1 MRVGVVTT
9 SYPRADG
16 DPAGSFVAAHVDWLV
31 RAGHVVEVLCAA
43 AAEPH
48 AGWQPGVRVVPVPAP
63 PGLFYAGGA
72 PEALSARGPAAAV
85 DVARFST
92 ALLGAVH
99 GHARAWDVAFAHWL
113 VPGAA
118 ALALAAP
125 RDLGLVA
132 IAHSGDVHVLRRL
145 GLATPLSWR
154 LVRRQARFAFVSE
167 HVRARFLDGVWP
179 AGLRRRVHARSLV
192 TPMGIDL
199 GRWRAAA
206 QAVQRGP
213 GPRTVLFLGRLV
225 PIKGVAVLLE
235 AVARLGPG
243 CGPVRLVVAGDGPL
257 RAALAAQARAL
268 VTRWQD
274 QHGRGARGAP
284 GAGLPGQPGAD
295 EPGELAPGLS
305 VEMVGEVRGA
315 ARDRLLAA
323 ADVLAL
329 PSLPV
334 AGGRSEGAPVT
345 ALEAMAAGVPV
356 VAARTGGLAELP
368 DEAAMLVPPG
378 DVTALAQALAR
389 CLTDQALRARQV
401 HAASQWVARHDWSEV
416 GAKLWALTAD
426 RARL

>member
-16 DPAGSFVAAHVDWLV
+16 DPAGSFVAAHVNWLV

-48 AGWQPGVRVVPVPAP
+48 GQWQPGVRVVPVPAP
-63 PGLFYAGGA
+63 AGLFYAGGA
-72 PEALSARGPAAAV
+72 PEALSARGPAAAA
-85 DVARFST
+85 DVARFSA

-99 GHARAWDVAFAHWL
+99 GHARGWDAAFAHWL

-125 RDLGLVA
+125 PGLDLVA

-145 GLATPLSWR
+145 GLATPLAWS
-154 LVRRQARFAFVSE
+154 LARRHARFAFVSE
-167 HVRARFLDGVWP
+167 HVRTRFLDGVWP
-179 AGLRRRVHARSLV
+179 ARLRRRVHARSLV
-192 TPMGIDL
+192 TPMGIEL

-206 QAVQRGP
+206 QAVQRDP
-213 GPRTVLFLGRLV
+213 GLRTVLFLGRLV
-225 PIKGVAVLLE
+225 PIKGVAVLLD
-235 AVARLGPG
+235 AVAQLPPG
-243 CGPVRLVVAGDGPL
+243 CGPLRVVVAGDGPL
-257 RAALAAQARAL
+257 RESLAAQASAV
-268 VTRWQD
+268 VTRWRN
-274 QHGRGARGAP
+274 QHRPELRPELRPA
-284 GAGLPGQPGAD
+284 L
-295 EPGELAPGLS
+295 PGELSIEL
-305 VEMVGEVRGA
+305 VGEVRGA
-315 ARDRLLAA
+315 ARDHLLAA

-368 DEAAMLVPPG
+368 AETAMLVPPG
-378 DVTALAQALAR
+378 DAAALARALAR
-389 CLTDQALRARQV
+389 CLTDPALRARQV
-401 HAASQWVARHDWSEV
+401 HAASRWVARYEWSEV
-416 GAKLWALTAD
+416 GAKLWALAAD
-426 RARL
+426 

>member
-48 AGWQPGVRVVPVPAP
+48 GQWQPGVRVVPVPAP

-72 PEALSARGPAAAV
+72 PEALSARGPAAAA
-85 DVARFST
+85 DVARFSA

-99 GHARAWDVAFAHWL
+99 GHARCWDAAFAHWL

-125 RDLGLVA
+125 PGLDLVA

-145 GLATPLSWR
+145 GLATPLAWS
-154 LVRRQARFAFVSE
+154 LIRRHARFAFVSE
-167 HVRARFLDGVWP
+167 HVRTRFLDGVWP
-179 AGLRRRVHARSLV
+179 APLRRRVHARSLV
-192 TPMGIDL
+192 TPMGIELD
-199 GRWRAAA
+199 RWRAAA
-206 QAVQRGP
+206 RAVQRDP
-213 GPRTVLFLGRLV
+213 GLRTVLFLGRLV
-225 PIKGVAVLLE
+225 PIKGAAVLLD
-235 AVARLGPG
+235 AVAQLPPG
-243 CGPVRLVVAGDGPL
+243 CGPVRVVVAGDGPL
-257 RAALAAQARAL
+257 REALADQARAL
-268 VTRWQD
+268 VARRQS
-274 QHGRGARGAP
+274 QHRPEQRP
-284 GAGLPGQPGAD
+284 EHRPELRS
-295 EPGELAPGLS
+295 ELPGELSIEL
-305 VEMVGEVRGA
+305 VGEVRGA

-323 ADVLAL
+323 ADVLVL

-368 DEAAMLVPPG
+368 AEAAMLVPPG
-378 DVTALAQALAR
+378 DAAALAQALTR
-389 CLTDQALRARQV
+389 CLTDHALRARQA
-401 HAASQWVARHDWSEV
+401 HAASRWVARYDWSEV
-416 GAKLWALTAD
+416 GAKLWALVAD
-426 RARL
+426 